1 MNRADLIKK
10 FDKQARWY
18 EKRWMQQAQKEWRQK
33 LLFSAGGNVLEVAVG
48 AGANFS
54 FYPPG
59 VRITAIDFSPEMLK
73 RAKNAA
79 DEYEIEVEF
88 IQSDVETLT
97 FPPNSFDTVVSTLSL
112 CGYDDPVGVFNRF
125 SRWCRKDGRI
135 LLMEHGL
142 SSNPFLSFL
151 QKALN
156 PLAYRLVGCHQ
167 NRDMMNLIR
176 SSDLVVEKMESHWAG
191 VVHLVWAKPRK

>member
-18 EKRWMQQAQKEWRQK
+18 EKRRIQQAQKEWRQK
-33 LLFSAGGNVLEVAVG
+33 LLYFARGNVLEVAVG

-59 VRITAIDFSPEMLK
+59 VRITAVDFSPEMLK
-73 RAKNAA
+73 RARNAA
-79 DEYEIEVEF
+79 DEYGIEVEF

-97 FPPNSFDTVVSTLSL
+97 FPPDSFDTVVSTLSL
-112 CGYDDPVGVFNRF
+112 CGYEDPVGVLNRF
-125 SRWCRKDGRI
+125 SRWCRNDGLI

-151 QKALN
+151 QKALD

-176 SSDLVVEKMESHWAG
+176 SSDLVVEKVESHWAG